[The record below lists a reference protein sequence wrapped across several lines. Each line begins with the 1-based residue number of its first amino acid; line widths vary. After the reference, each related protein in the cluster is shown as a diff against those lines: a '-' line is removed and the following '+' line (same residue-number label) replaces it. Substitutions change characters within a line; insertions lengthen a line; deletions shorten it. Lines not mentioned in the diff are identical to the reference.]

1 MHNINYFYIFS
12 CIYQCKKNCKAC
24 GTWCDRIDL
33 TRKIALFA
41 TDLRKSNAT
50 YTDLNEWNL

>member
-50 YTDLNEWNL
+50 YTDLNEW